1 MLASAVSQSNV
12 ADQFRPFLPFRKSLA
27 SAISKS
33 RWKSSTVYHGSQ
45 SGTDCPLSLPQ
56 TSSPGGD
63 TTRKR
68 NCIILESWRSVRQR
82 APAFLLLRQQYSF
95 PFRFCFCLCLY
106 NVSLICIPTCTPSC
120 VLFCTPICV
129 LTCVLFA
136 IVILYLVA
144 FVAFS

>member
-1 MLASAVSQSNV
+1 MLASAVNQSNV

-33 RWKSSTVYHGSQ
+33 RWKSSTVY
-45 SGTDCPLSLPQ
+45 PALSLARIALFLASDIFSRRGYDPQ
-56 TSSPGGD
+56 TELYNSQIVAICPAKGSGF
-63 TTRKR
+63 
-68 NCIILESWRSVRQR
+68 SVT
-82 APAFLLLRQQYSF
+82 ASAVLFS
-95 PFRFCFCLCLY
+95 FRFCFCLCLY
-106 NVSLICIPTCTPSC
+106 NVSLICVPTCTPSC
-120 VLFCTPICV
+120 VPTCTPICV